1 MTPFISWKWNW
12 SKSKKHTTSICLTI
26 LTVPSDTPQQP
37 LATTTAVSSIRP
49 KSPLKPDS
57 LHPLITKTNPSTTNQ
72 PSTTIINTET
82 NTKTNKYWWK
92 NTKLSTLN
100 THNHLKAT
108 MTTMSRYQWQW
119 KTKVPS
125 KLNKQTKPNLLQT
138 PTNPSNTHP
147 SLNTKNLNKPNNPSR
162 PNPSPTQ
169 LPNSSSPSLL
179 CTYPLIQVTPR
190 RQNKNHHETKN
201 HHHLQNHRSLL
212 QKNQK
217 SQSLQP
223 YCRGNTSV

>member
-1 MTPFISWKWNW
+1 MMTM
-12 SKSKKHTTSICLTI
+12 
-26 LTVPSDTPQQP
+26 
-37 LATTTAVSSIRP
+37 
-49 KSPLKPDS
+49 
-57 LHPLITKTNPSTTNQ
+57 
-72 PSTTIINTET
+72 
-82 NTKTNKYWWK
+82 Y
-92 NTKLSTLN
+92 
-100 THNHLKAT
+100 
-108 MTTMSRYQWQW
+108 RYQWQS

-138 PTNPSNTHP
+138 TTNPSNTHP
-147 SLNTKNLNKPNNPSR
+147 LSNTKNLNKPNNLSQ
-162 PNPSPTQ
+162 PNPSPMQ

-179 CTYPLIQVTPR
+179 CTYHLIQVTPR

-223 YCRGNTSV
+223 YRRGNTSV